1 MPTVRQQRALGRADQ
16 DLAQTMQ
23 SFWYCYELSLPP
35 WPCATACAS
44 ASRPTTSRGHRRVER
59 AAKVALPRLF
69 LFSLLLQTRAP
80 GSPTTSDVCAFW
92 GVLDVVAGFSR
103 CSASR
108 RPIRRGPVILL
119 HLQSPGRQSQIVQQ
133 EFHCTRQRRN
143 RRGTSRVV
151 STTLHD
157 RKNASAATRG
167 NKSCIL
173 RPREAA
179 AAPGRGARAC
189 SGKAM
194 RSQPA
199 PRAGT
204 TR

>member
-44 ASRPTTSRGHRRVER
+44 ASRPTTSRGHRRVQR
-59 AAKVALPRLF
+59 AATVALPRLF
-69 LFSLLLQTRAP
+69 WFCLLLQTRGPRHPHYKRRLCVLGRFGRGGWLFEVLGFEATYQTRTCHP
-80 GSPTTSDVCAFW
+80 PPSP
-92 GVLDVVAGFSR
+92 
-103 CSASR
+103 
-108 RPIRRGPVILL
+108 
-119 HLQSPGRQSQIVQQ
+119 SPGRQSQIVHQ
-133 EFHCTRQRRN
+133 ELHCTRQRRN

-173 RPREAA
+173 RPRESGSNTGAA
-179 AAPGRGARAC
+179 RMQSDAIPVPQHNPRRAQ
-189 SGKAM
+189 A
-194 RSQPA
+194 
-199 PRAGT
+199 
-204 TR
+204 

>member
-44 ASRPTTSRGHRRVER
+44 ASRPTTSRGHRRVQR
-59 AAKVALPRLF
+59 AATVALPRLF
-69 LFSLLLQTRAP
+69 WFCLLLQTRGP
-80 GSPTTSDVCAFW
+80 RHPHYKRRLCVL

-103 CSASR
+103 CSASW

-119 HLQSPGRQSQIVQQ
+119 HLQSPGRQSQIVHQ
-133 EFHCTRQRRN
+133 EFHCSGQRRN
-143 RRGTSRVV
+143 RLGTSRVV

-173 RPREAA
+173 RPRESGSNTGAA
-179 AAPGRGARAC
+179 RMQSDANPLPQLNPRRAQ
-189 SGKAM
+189 A
-194 RSQPA
+194 
-199 PRAGT
+199 
-204 TR
+204 

>member
-1 MPTVRQQRALGRADQ
+1 MPTVRQQRALVRADQ
-16 DLAQTMQ
+16 
-23 SFWYCYELSLPP
+23 
-35 WPCATACAS
+35 ACGS
-44 ASRPTTSRGHRRVER
+44 EFCTP
-59 AAKVALPRLF
+59 VALLPSSSRESLAAAGRARAPSCHV
-69 LFSLLLQTRAP
+69 LVPGTRPEGYAGSLASPVRPVSLLQQTRAP
-80 GSPTTSDVCAFW
+80 GNPTTSDVCAFW

-103 CSASR
+103 CSASW

-199 PRAGT
+199 PRAGI